1 MLLPRPAARRRR
13 GVGEW
18 KKIKLES
25 APLSIIDG
33 DRGINYPSHDEF
45 FDDGFCLFLSTKNV
59 RKAGFDFFDNQFIS
73 KDRDALLRKGRLK
86 RNDLVLTTRGTVGN
100 LGFYDNK
107 VKYDVLRINSGM
119 VIIRPNPRELFPA
132 YNYYLFRKMQNEFQT
147 FVSGSA
153 QPQLP
158 IKDLKEIEILL
169 PPLPGQRAI
178 ASVLS
183 SLDDKIDLLRCQNQT
198 LEAIAEI
205 LFRQYFV
212 EEADE
217 KAIGKIADLVDLNPS
232 RRLEKGAIA
241 SYLEMAN
248 VSSQFFCPDEWYS
261 REYSSGMKFINGDT
275 LLARITPCLE
285 NGKSAFVTFLEKD
298 QVGWGSTEFI
308 VMRSKGNLHPL
319 FSYAL
324 VRNRDFRDYAESCL
338 AGSSGRQR
346 IEIEHLM
353 NYEIAIPTEQA
364 ILEFNQQ
371 MSTIAPKLHG
381 NFLQI
386 HTLEKTRNLL
396 LPKLM
401 SGEVQVEISAPQ
413 QSMTIATPVLETMG
427 KHKAPNEFVEAVVI
441 AYLVRLLASEEFP
454 LGRKR
459 YNKMAYLAHR
469 KSADVVQHQYL
480 KKAAGPYS
488 PWAKYKGPERIAI
501 AKGYIKVI
509 RSGEYVGFVVG
520 VNNKKIDPYLENYS
534 IRSSLDWVTREF
546 KRATNDHLELL
557 ATVDFAALD
566 LLNENQ
572 QINVHNIKKIISS
585 NEEWVQKLTR
595 KIFSDENIHQ
605 ALGELESLFPA
616 MYRRLPYDTNP
627 S

>member
-1 MLLPRPAARRRR
+1 MREWSETTLSSCILTNTTSIDQKYSYKIIKYLDTGSITCNRVDSLQEIKIEEAPSRAKRLVKKDDIIYSLVRPNQLHYGYIVDPLPNLVVST
-13 GVGEW
+13 GFVVIENN
-18 KKIKLES
+18 KEKINSRFLYYFLTQNETTEYLHSIAEASTS
-25 APLSIIDG
+25 A
-33 DRGINYPSHDEF
+33 YPSLKPNDIE
-45 FDDGFCLFLSTKNV
+45 
-59 RKAGFDFFDNQFIS
+59 
-73 KDRDALLRKGRLK
+73 ALE
-86 RNDLVLTTRGTVGN
+86 
-100 LGFYDNK
+100 
-107 VKYDVLRINSGM
+107 IN
-119 VIIRPNPRELFPA
+119 
-132 YNYYLFRKMQNEFQT
+132 
-147 FVSGSA
+147 
-153 QPQLP
+153 
-158 IKDLKEIEILL
+158 L
-169 PPLPGQRAI
+169 PPLPEQRAI
-178 ASVLS
+178 AAVLS
-183 SLDDKIDLLRCQNQT
+183 GLDDKIELLRRQNQT
-198 LEAIAEI
+198 LEAMAEI
-205 LFRQYFV
+205 LFSQYFV

-217 KAIGKIADLVDLNPS
+217 KAVGKIADFVDFNPS
-232 RRLEKGAIA
+232 RQLAKGTAA
-241 SYLEMAN
+241 PYLEMTN
-248 VSSQFFCPDEWYS
+248 VSSQFFCPAEWYS

-353 NYEIAIPTEQA
+353 NYEIIIPTERA

-371 MSTIAPKLHG
+371 MSTIAPKLHS

-386 HTLEKTRNLL
+386 RTLEKMRDTL

-401 SGEVQVEISAPQ
+401 SGEVQVKDQASPPSA
-413 QSMTIATPVLETMG
+413 TIKTTIFEKENA
-427 KHKAPNEFVEAVVI
+427 HKTTDEFIEAVAI
-441 AYLVRLLASEEFP
+441 AYLVRLLSSEKFP

-469 KSADVVQHQYL
+469 KSENDVRDQYL

-501 AKGYIKVI
+501 QNGYVKVI
-509 RSGEYVGFVVG
+509 NSGKLEGFVIG
-520 VNNKKIDPYLENYS
+520 IDNYKIDKYLEHYS
-534 IRSSLDWVTREF
+534 IRSSLEWVVKEF
-546 KRATNDHLELL
+546 RYAKNDYLELL

-566 LLNENQ
+566 LLAEKQKIGVN
-572 QINVHNIKKIISS
+572 NIKSIIL
-585 NEEWVQKLTR
+585 NNKDWAPKLTR
-595 KIFSDENIHQ
+595 TTFSDFNIQQ
-605 ALGELESLFPA
+605 ALEKLGSIFPA
-616 MYRRLPYDTNP
+616 MYRRLPHDTNP